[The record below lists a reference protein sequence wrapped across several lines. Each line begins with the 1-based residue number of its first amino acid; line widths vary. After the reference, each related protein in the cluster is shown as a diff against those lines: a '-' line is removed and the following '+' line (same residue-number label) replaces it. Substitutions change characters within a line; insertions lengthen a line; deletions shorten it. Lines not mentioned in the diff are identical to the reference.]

1 MKLFRLNKDYTIICE
16 ALNTRNG
23 FKHEATLCWNN
34 GNEIETAKICYIN
47 RTWERYNYQSVLKSL
62 IGKTKRLTD
71 KEKTRFTNK
80 LDKEN

>member
-1 MKLFRLNKDYTIICE
+1 MD
-16 ALNTRNG
+16 

-34 GNEIETAKICYIN
+34 GNENRNSKKYVILIELGNDII
-47 RTWERYNYQSVLKSL
+47 YQSVLKSL